1 MPTDPQFRSLGAIER
16 VTRRELILDRLR
28 GAVIGGELPPG
39 THLGETELSASLG
52 VSRGTLR
59 EALRHL
65 EEEGLLTK
73 DARGRLSVRVVTLEE
88 VRDIF
93 DVRFALESLAAEVV
107 CARDDLAD
115 VVAELQLAL
124 QRLEASEGGSVPEQV
139 EADLG
144 FHEAICVASGNETLV
159 ASWRRVSGLARA
171 AIIAAGRD
179 TAVVNMSAARH
190 EPILDA
196 IASGD
201 GERARAVLREHTTTA
216 RDLISARFAEEA
228 AEAAAAEAA
237 TA

>member
-1 MPTDPQFRSLGAIER
+1 MSPDAQFQVLGSIER

-28 GAVIGGELPPG
+28 AAVAAGELPPG
-39 THLGETELSASLG
+39 THLAETELSASLG

-59 EALRHL
+59 EALRAL
-65 EEEGLLTK
+65 EEEGLLSK
-73 DARGRLSVRVVTLEE
+73 DSRGRLSVRVVTLEE

-107 CARDDLAD
+107 CARADLDA
-115 VVAELQLAL
+115 VVVGLRAALA
-124 QRLEASEGGSVPEQV
+124 RLEASEEGPIPEQV
-139 EADLG
+139 DADLA
-144 FHEAICVASGNETLV
+144 FHEAICAASGNETLV

-171 AIIAAGRD
+171 AIMAAGRE

-201 GERARAVLREHTTTA
+201 AQQARAVLREHTTTA
-216 RDLISARFAEEA
+216 RELIEARIAQA
-228 AEAAAAEAA
+228 
-237 TA
+237 